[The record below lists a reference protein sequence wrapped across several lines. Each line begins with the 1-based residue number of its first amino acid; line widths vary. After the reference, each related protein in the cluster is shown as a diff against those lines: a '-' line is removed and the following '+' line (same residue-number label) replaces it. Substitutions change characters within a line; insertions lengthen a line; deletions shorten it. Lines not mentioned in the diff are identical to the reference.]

1 MSSPATPQTGDLL
14 VSSVA
19 DTEGWFG
26 YTVVLMLE
34 ADAGGA
40 LGVVLNRLSD
50 VPLAAVLPAWVD
62 QVSEPGVMFTGGP
75 VSPDGAICLARP
87 LEPREDPPGWRR
99 SFGDVGLLHLDTPVE
114 LVAGAY
120 SGLRIFAGYSGWEA
134 GQLETELADGA
145 WYVVPGESADVFT
158 VAPETLWRRVLRR
171 QPLELAIYA
180 SWPADPELN

>member
-1 MSSPATPQTGDLL
+1 MSSPVTPQTGDLL

-62 QVSEPGVMFTGGP
+62 QVSEPG
-75 VSPDGAICLARP
+75 
-87 LEPREDPPGWRR
+87 
-99 SFGDVGLLHLDTPVE
+99 
-114 LVAGAY
+114 
-120 SGLRIFAGYSGWEA
+120 
-134 GQLETELADGA
+134 
-145 WYVVPGESADVFT
+145 
-158 VAPETLWRRVLRR
+158 
-171 QPLELAIYA
+171 
-180 SWPADPELN
+180 